1 MGEGVGIEVLKA
13 RWLAEAQELL
23 VNEAII
29 NGVEL
34 VDVVDD
40 VFDLVL
46 NKILYERVSAKGDTE
61 SDISLSGEG
70 LVLNVGSEVCEGGV
84 LSDDALGSGARGV
97 SRNALYEDVDLGLI
111 EFKTSI
117 LVKYMLKLGINL
129 KTNAQLSMNIA
140 VVGISKRAGEWM
152 LFEDASPKMM
162 NAEVEDRHLERITLL
177 SARLALR
184 CVDLAKPVIVA

>member
-1 MGEGVGIEVLKA
+1 MLLLEGVLVVEEDVAIQILEASG
-13 RWLAEAQELL
+13 LAEAQELV
-23 VNEAII
+23 VNETIL

-46 NKILYERVSAKGDTE
+46 NKILYKSVSAKGNTE
-61 SDISLSGEG
+61 SDISLSGES

-97 SRNALYEDVDLGLI
+97 SRNALDEDVGLGLI

-129 KTNAQLSMNIA
+129 KTIAHLSINIA
-140 VVGISKRAGEWM
+140 VVSVRKRAGECDE
-152 LFEDASPKMM
+152 F
-162 NAEVEDRHLERITLL
+162 
-177 SARLALR
+177 
-184 CVDLAKPVIVA
+184 

>member
-1 MGEGVGIEVLKA
+1 VAIQILKA
-13 RWLAEAQELL
+13 SGLAEAQELV
-23 VNEAII
+23 VNETIL

-46 NKILYERVSAKGDTE
+46 NKFLYESVSAKGDTE
-61 SDISLSGEG
+61 SDISLCGES

-97 SRNALYEDVDLGLI
+97 SRNALYEDVGLGLI

-140 VVGISKRAGEWM
+140 VVCISKCAGERM
-152 LFEDASPKMM
+152 LFEDASPKMV
-162 NAEVEDRHLERITLL
+162 NTEVENRHLERITLL

-184 CVDLAKPVIVA
+184 CVDLAKPVVVA

>member
-1 MGEGVGIEVLKA
+1 MNIELCYFFYSRLKKK
-13 RWLAEAQELL
+13 
-23 VNEAII
+23 I
-29 NGVEL
+29 NKL
-34 VDVVDD
+34 T
-40 VFDLVL
+40 VFPVQ
-46 NKILYERVSAKGDTE
+46 V
-61 SDISLSGEG
+61 SGEG

-84 LSDDALGSGARGV
+84 LSDDAFGSGARGI
-97 SRNALYEDVDLGLI
+97 SRNALDEDVDLGLI

-162 NAEVEDRHLERITLL
+162 NAVVEDRPLERITLL
-177 SARLALR
+177 SVRLR
-184 CVDLAKPVIVA
+184 CVDLAIPIIVA

>member
-1 MGEGVGIEVLKA
+1 M
-13 RWLAEAQELL
+13 
-23 VNEAII
+23 
-29 NGVEL
+29 
-34 VDVVDD
+34 
-40 VFDLVL
+40 
-46 NKILYERVSAKGDTE
+46 YESVSANGDTE
-61 SDISLSGEG
+61 SDISRSGEG

-84 LSDDALGSGARGV
+84 LSDDALGSDARGI
-97 SRNALYEDVDLGLI
+97 SRNALDEDVGLGLI

-117 LVKYMLKLGINL
+117 LMKYMLELGINL

-140 VVGISKRAGEWM
+140 VVGISKRAGEGM

-184 CVDLAKPVIVA
+184 CVDLAKPVIQYVTAE

>member
-1 MGEGVGIEVLKA
+1 M
-13 RWLAEAQELL
+13 
-23 VNEAII
+23 NETIL

-34 VDVVDD
+34 VDVFDD

-46 NKILYERVSAKGDTE
+46 NKILYESVSAKGDTE
-61 SDISLSGEG
+61 SDISLGGEG
-70 LVLNVGSEVCEGGV
+70 LVLNVGGEVCEGGV
-84 LSDDALGSGARGV
+84 LSDDALGSSARGI
-97 SRNALYEDVDLGLI
+97 SRNTLDEDVDLGLI